1 MVAVTTDRAV
11 TGRAETEVTECYR
24 SARYEDGRLNW
35 IRKITSEKACRRCTS
50 EVRCAERWRVNG
62 STDALCVTA
71 SGEVERT
78 PAAVLGDLAR
88 KPSVCR
94 SADRCAVM
102 EAEQRQACDQVR
114 SGSVVDTGL
123 VIEPGAERDGE
134 HPGRIVRLA
143 CVVRRNPCRDGCCST
158 LVRGAGASPR
168 APRCHGC
175 PPSECTC
182 AVLKALGICCAV
194 SPQAR
199 RRHRL
204 RKSRGVLQ
212 E

>member
-1 MVAVTTDRAV
+1 MTTDRAV

-24 SARYEDGRLNW
+24 PARYEGGRLDW

-50 EVRCAERWRVNG
+50 EVRGAERWRVNG
-62 STDALCVTA
+62 STDASCVTA

-78 PAAVLGDLAR
+78 PAAVPGDLAR

-94 SADRCAVM
+94 PADRCAVM
-102 EAEQRQACDQVR
+102 EAEQQQACDQVR
-114 SGSVVDTGL
+114 SGSVVGTKL
-123 VIEPGAERDGE
+123 VIEPGAEEDEE
-134 HPGRIVRLA
+134 HPERTVRLA
-143 CVVRRNPCRDGCCST
+143 CVVRENPCRDGCCST

-168 APRCHGC
+168 ASRRHGC
-175 PPSECTC
+175 PPSECAC
-182 AVLKALGICCAV
+182 AVLKSSGVCCADG
-194 SPQAR
+194 PQAR

-204 RKSRGVLQ
+204 RKSCDVPQ